1 MGFFKKNPN
10 EVHYVEGKKH
20 WIDVIKNTGRADLLI
35 WKQPEE
41 DFNTNSRVVVMPG
54 EVAIFVHK
62 GRIEQILES
71 GTHKL
76 STENY
81 PFISRLPNQ
90 FSGGISTFNCVVY
103 FVKCS
108 DTKEILWGLPTPIQ
122 VRDPIHGVS
131 TRLQVRGSYKVSISD
146 PSKFLT
152 DMIGG
157 RLGELSEDGLKDYFS
172 NQLQMNVR
180 SLISQFVKN
189 ANAEVLGICEYQM
202 EIAHLLSPY
211 ISQMFAPY
219 GLKLIN
225 FSIAALDIPEDDPYR
240 QKLESAY
247 ADHGSLRVL
256 GEDWA
261 RLRSAEILEKLAEN
275 PGAGGVASMGAG
287 MGMSMAAAPVFA
299 NLAQQMFG
307 NSTVSFSPPS
317 VSSGF
322 EGTPPAN
329 DQVSNASA
337 RFGSLSAVS
346 DEENDEA
353 TFQRKVRQLNF
364 LRDSGAITSEQYN
377 AKIQELMDRL

>member
-1 MGFFKKNPN
+1 M
-10 EVHYVEGKKH
+10 
-20 WIDVIKNTGRADLLI
+20 
-35 WKQPEE
+35 
-41 DFNTNSRVVVMPG
+41 
-54 EVAIFVHK
+54 
-62 GRIEQILES
+62 
-71 GTHKL
+71 
-76 STENY
+76 
-81 PFISRLPNQ
+81 
-90 FSGGISTFNCVVY
+90 
-103 FVKCS
+103 
-108 DTKEILWGLPTPIQ
+108 
-122 VRDPIHGVS
+122 
-131 TRLQVRGSYKVSISD
+131 RGSYKVSISD

-307 NSTVSFSPPS
+307 NSTVSFSTPS
-317 VSSGF
+317 VSSSF
-322 EGTPPAN
+322 EGTLPAN
-329 DQVSNASA
+329 DHVSNASS

-346 DEENDEA
+346 DDENDEA

-364 LRDSGAITSEQYN
+364 LRDSGAITTEQYN